1 MTLSTVSDYTAQARS
16 QLQDLVA
23 PYRYDDASLLTALNI
38 CWLEI
43 ARLRP
48 DMVLN
53 ARYND
58 SSLASDQTQNL
69 DALVFTGVNPSDVV
83 PLPVQ
88 FRMPVLYF
96 MIGFVQL
103 KDNEDTQDTRAAAL
117 LNKFVSQLLTVAA

>member
-1 MTLSTVSDYTAQARS
+1 
-16 QLQDLVA
+16 
-23 PYRYDDASLLTALNI
+23 
-38 CWLEI
+38 
-43 ARLRP
+43 
-48 DMVLN
+48 
-53 ARYND
+53 
-58 SSLASDQTQNL
+58 
-69 DALVFTGVNPSDVV
+69 VNPSDVV